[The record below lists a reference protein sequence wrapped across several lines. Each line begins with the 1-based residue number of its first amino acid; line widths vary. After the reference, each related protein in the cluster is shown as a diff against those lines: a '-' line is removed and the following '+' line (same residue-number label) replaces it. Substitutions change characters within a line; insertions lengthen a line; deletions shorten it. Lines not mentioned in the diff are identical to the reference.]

1 MLEFSWWSQWQA
13 IWEGSI
19 CVPELSV
26 APNILESQLM
36 MRSWAS
42 PASNASI
49 FSHVFTFKC
58 MAGNVCAS
66 LLLRLRQL
74 ISGNL
79 MEPLAWTR
87 YCSSYDGI
95 MSYPKWTSSSTCTNE
110 DAILP
115 YPVGIWWNFIQW
127 RSKLQLDGASKLHAQ
142 VGAIHI
148 ISRKKPSCR
157 HARCPWNAPALEA
170 EHTQRGRDGR
180 VKTLGKKWCL
190 LQVRF
195 QSLVMSHWCHKSP
208 KKVYL
213 MAVDTVLS
221 YLVLWLL
228 VMSVWRVWIDLK
240 LLLLLSKTC
249 PRLPCFFLVLN
260 ESDCFLFD
268 DWTYFHAIQDVF
280 SALSSYKCAC
290 FPNMCMNVS
299 NVCMHII

>member
-1 MLEFSWWSQWQA
+1 MLEFSWWSRWQA

-19 CVPELSV
+19 CVAELSV

-49 FSHVFTFKC
+49 FSHFSTFKC

-95 MSYPKWTSSSTCTNE
+95 MSYPNWTSSSTCTNE
-110 DAILP
+110 GC
-115 YPVGIWWNFIQW
+115 YPSISCWEFDGIWFNEGPSFNWMGL
-127 RSKLQLDGASKLHAQ
+127 RSCMLRWEQFTSSHD
-142 VGAIHI
+142 
-148 ISRKKPSCR
+148 KKPIMSEK
-157 HARCPWNAPALEA
+157 ARCPWNAPALEA

-240 LLLLLSKTC
+240 LLLLLSKMC
-249 PRLPCFFLVLN
+249 PPLPCFFLVFERKWLFFIWRLN
-260 ESDCFLFD
+260 IFSCNSRRFQCFKF
-268 DWTYFHAIQDVF
+268 V
-280 SALSSYKCAC
+280 
-290 FPNMCMNVS
+290 
-299 NVCMHII
+299 

>member
-1 MLEFSWWSQWQA
+1 
-13 IWEGSI
+13 
-19 CVPELSV
+19 
-26 APNILESQLM
+26 
-36 MRSWAS
+36 
-42 PASNASI
+42 
-49 FSHVFTFKC
+49 

-66 LLLRLRQL
+66 LLRLRQL

-79 MEPLAWTR
+79 MEPLARTR

-95 MSYPKWTSSSTCTNE
+95 MSYAKLDIKQYLHKWRCYPSISCWEFDGIWFNEGPSFNWMGLRSCMLRWEQFTSS
-110 DAILP
+110 
-115 YPVGIWWNFIQW
+115 
-127 RSKLQLDGASKLHAQ
+127 H
-142 VGAIHI
+142 
-148 ISRKKPSCR
+148 RKKPIMSEK
-157 HARCPWNAPALEA
+157 ARCPWNAPALEA

-195 QSLVMSHWCHKSP
+195 QSLVMSHWCHKCP

-228 VMSVWRVWIDLK
+228 VMSAWRVWIDLK